1 MPKHLGEGKGSS
13 DVDTV
18 NDVTMG
24 GFPTVFI
31 SYNWGKQTLVC
42 THTYLINSHYKS
54 VLGLFHSAAV
64 AQVIEF
70 MFCKR

>member
-1 MPKHLGEGKGSS
+1 MHLPEGKGSS

-18 NDVTMG
+18 NDGTMG

-42 THTYLINSHYKS
+42 THIDQLSLQKCSWSLSYCRNSSSGRAYVS
-54 VLGLFHSAAV
+54 
-64 AQVIEF
+64 
-70 MFCKR
+70 